1 MKVKVQSIHFDADQK
16 LLQFVNEKVDKI
28 TQFFDD
34 IIDSEVF
41 LRIDKAD
48 STENKIA
55 EIRINTPGKT
65 MFAKEQCKT
74 FEEAT
79 DLCVDTLSRQIKRH
93 KEKLRGI

>member
-16 LLQFVNEKVDKI
+16 LLQFVNEKVDKL
-28 TQFFDD
+28 THFFDD

-41 LRIDKAD
+41 LRIDKSESAA
-48 STENKIA
+48 NKIA
-55 EIRINTPGKT
+55 EIRVNTPGKT

-79 DLCVDTLSRQIKRH
+79 DNAVEAMRKQITKH
-93 KEKLRGI
+93 KEKLKGI